1 MYNINQF
8 KGGNIM
14 QNNKKDIFYIADLCI
29 ITDIKE
35 INNQN
40 NNLYTRYYYDFI
52 DKKIVYSKGKNY
64 IDIET
69 NQKYTT
75 KYNNIGDEFI
85 KIGSIIAFSDFL
97 KSNRI
102 QYNKNDIK
110 NKKKVKELY
119 KTYKR

>member
-1 MYNINQF
+1 
-8 KGGNIM
+8 M